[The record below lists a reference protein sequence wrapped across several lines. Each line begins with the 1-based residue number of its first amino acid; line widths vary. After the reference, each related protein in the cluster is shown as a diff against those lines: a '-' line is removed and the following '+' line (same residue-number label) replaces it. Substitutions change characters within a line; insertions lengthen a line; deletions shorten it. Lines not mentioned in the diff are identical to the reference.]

1 MTDGGAIEAEVA
13 RVAADRELAAS
24 LRSRLAAAREHAAHA
39 RHRAD
44 ELRVTLTDE
53 ERDVAQLES
62 MSWVRIWATL
72 RGGRATDLERETA
85 ERDAAR
91 YAAAEAEHRASV
103 AAVETQG
110 IEDQLRRLGDVDA
123 AWADVLADKER
134 WLHGRTSPAAT
145 RLLEIA
151 AQRGELAAAVSENR
165 EAQAAGIEARRAL
178 GQGLELLRSAGSWST
193 WDAFGGGGLLTDLV
207 KYDKLNQVQDLL
219 HWADDVLGRFAR
231 ELADVGLD
239 GVDPVQLDG
248 LTRTFDVWFD
258 NIFSDLAVRSRIGQ
272 ATERVDRAV
281 AAVERIL
288 AALRDEA
295 GRLAAEATALDA
307 ERERLIRTA

>member
-1 MTDGGAIEAEVA
+1 MTDGGAIEAQVA

-24 LRSRLAAAREHAAHA
+24 LRGRLTAARGHAAHA
-39 RHRAD
+39 RQRAE
-44 ELRVTLTDE
+44 ELRAALTDE
-53 ERDVAQLES
+53 ERDVARLES

-103 AAVETQG
+103 AAVETQA
-110 IEDQLRRLGDVDA
+110 IEDQLRQLGDVDA
-123 AWADVLADKER
+123 AWARVLADKER
-134 WLHGRTSPAAT
+134 WLHGQASPAAA

-151 AQRGELAAAVSENR
+151 ARRGELAADSAENR
-165 EAQAAGIEARRAL
+165 EAQQAGADAHRAL
-178 GQGLELLRSAGSWST
+178 GEGLELLRSAGSWST

-207 KYDKLNQVQDLL
+207 KYDKLNQVQDLIRR
-219 HWADDVLGRFAR
+219 ADDALGRFAR

-272 ATERVDRAV
+272 ATERVEQAV

-288 AALRDEA
+288 AALRDKA
-295 GRLAAEATALDA
+295 GRLSAEDAALDA
-307 ERERLIRTA
+307 ERERSIRTA